1 MNVCGDPLGRAEL
14 ENDGGREVEPEGC
27 LELCGEVRGSK
38 RVQAALHERGVELEI
53 RVAADAVHGLKHRLP
68 DLGKAGRLLGVRAHG

>member
-1 MNVCGDPLGRAEL
+1 MLRVAFVLRSTEVHPVFFWFVFQDILKVKLIVLTLGT
-14 ENDGGREVEPEGC
+14 DEG
-27 LELCGEVRGSK
+27 
-38 RVQAALHERGVELEI
+38 GVELEI